1 MNIKNLTIL
10 FTHDIHDHLL
20 PFTTLKKES
29 ILELGG
35 MSRLKVAIDEER
47 KSNENIILV
56 DGGDFS
62 MGTLFQSIFTSEA
75 PAIKLMRDIGYDV
88 ITFGNHEYD
97 FMAKGLANTL
107 NSAKVNKDNMPKI
120 VQSNV
125 EFPKSKDGT
134 LSESLN
140 CLNKSMNDY
149 GVKEYIVM
157 EKDNVKIGVFGLM
170 GKDAAVDAPMSEVRF
185 TDPIKSAKKM
195 VQLLKEKEK
204 ADIIICLSHAGINE
218 KKSKSED
225 EILAK
230 KVPDIDIIISG
241 HSHTELKEPI
251 IIGKTIIGACGEN
264 GENLGCIKVSRNNNK
279 GWKLESYK
287 LKPIDSTL
295 KEDLNIRSNIE
306 AFKDK
311 VEESYLTNFDMS
323 FHQVLAKSPFNF
335 LSLEDTW
342 YTYGENPLGN
352 LISDSY
358 IYAVRNS
365 EGESYNPITAAIVPT
380 GTIRG
385 SFVKGYITV
394 SDVFNVSSLG
404 VGPDKLAGYPL
415 VSAYLTGKELK
426 TVCEVDASLFPIMCT
441 AQLHISGLKYE
452 INPKRLIF
460 RKVKKVKIE
469 KKDGVLEELNNKM
482 LYRVVVGL
490 YSAQMLSYVGK
501 KSFGLLSIIPKT
513 KEGKPITNF
522 DNHIIKDD
530 KGGEIKEWIAI
541 AEYLKSFEKVEDMPQ
556 IPEYYNKIQGRKV
569 INK

>member
-20 PFTTLKKES
+20 PFNTLKKEN
-29 ILELGG
+29 IVELGG
-35 MSRLKVAIDEER
+35 ISRLKTAIDKEI
-47 KSNENIILV
+47 KDNANSILV

-62 MGTLFQSIFTSEA
+62 MGTLFQSIFSSEA
-75 PAIKLMRDIGYDV
+75 PAIKLMGDIGYDV

-107 NSAKVNKDNMPKI
+107 SSAKAGKHNLPKI

-125 EFPKSKDGT
+125 EFPRNKDGT
-134 LSESLN
+134 LKESLN
-140 CLNKSMNDY
+140 CLRNAMNDY

-157 EKDNVKIGVFGLM
+157 VKDNIKIGVFGIM
-170 GKDAAVDAPMSEVRF
+170 GKEAAVDAPMSEVQF
-185 TDPIKSAKKM
+185 TDPIKSTKKI
-195 VQLLKEKEK
+195 VNLLKEKEK
-204 ADIIICLSHAGINE
+204 VDIIICLSHSGISH

-230 KVPDIDIIISG
+230 KIPDIDIIISG
-241 HSHTELKEPI
+241 HSHTELTNPI

-264 GENLGCIKVSRNNNK
+264 GENLGVIKVSKNTNK
-279 GWKLESYK
+279 RWNLEGYK

-295 KEDLNIRSNIE
+295 KEDLNINTTIE
-306 AFKDK
+306 EFKDS
-311 VEESYLTNFDMS
+311 VEKSYLTNFHMS
-323 FHQVLAKSPFNF
+323 FHQVLAKSQCNF
-335 LSLEDTW
+335 SSLEDIW
-342 YTYGENPLGN
+342 YSYGENPLGN

-358 IYAVRNS
+358 RYAVKKA
-365 EGESYNPITAAIVPT
+365 EGQSYDPITAAIVPT

-385 SFVKGYITV
+385 SLIKGDITV
-394 SDVFNVSSLG
+394 SDVFNISSLG
-404 VGPDKLAGYPL
+404 VGLDKLAGYPL

-452 INPKRLIF
+452 INPKRIIF
-460 RKVKKVKIE
+460 RKVKQVRVE
-469 KKDGVLEELNNKM
+469 KEDGVLEELNKKK
-482 LYRVVVGL
+482 LYRVIVGL

-501 KSFGLLSIIPKT
+501 KSFGILSITPKT
-513 KEGKPITNF
+513 KGGVPITKF
-522 DNHIIKDD
+522 EDHIIKDD

-541 AEYLKSFEKVEDMPQ
+541 AEYLKSFEKVDGVPK
-556 IPEYYNKIQGRKV
+556 IPEYYDKIQGRKV
-569 INK
+569 VNK

>member
-20 PFTTLKKES
+20 SFSTLKKEN
-29 ILELGG
+29 IVELGG
-35 MSRLKVAIDEER
+35 ISRLKVAIDEER
-47 KSNENIILV
+47 KNNSNTILV

-62 MGTLFQSIFTSEA
+62 MGTLFQSIFTTEA
-75 PAIKLMRDIGYDV
+75 PAIKLMGDIGYDA

-107 NSAKVNKDNMPKI
+107 NSAKVNKDNIPKI
-120 VQSNV
+120 VQANV
-125 EFPKSKDGT
+125 EFPKRKDGK

-140 CLNKSMNDY
+140 YLNKAMNDY

-170 GKDAAVDAPMSEVRF
+170 GKDAAVDAPMSEVQF
-185 TDPIKSAKKM
+185 IDPIKSAKKI
-195 VQLLKEKEK
+195 VHVLKEKEK
-204 ADIIICLSHAGINE
+204 VDIIICLSHAGINK

-230 KVPDIDIIISG
+230 KVSDIDIIISG
-241 HSHTELKEPI
+241 HSHTELKNPI

-264 GENLGCIKVSRNNNK
+264 GENLGVIKVSMNTNK
-279 GWKLESYK
+279 GWNLESYK

-295 KEDLNIRSNIE
+295 KEDLSIRANIE
-306 AFKDK
+306 EFKDK

-335 LSLEDTW
+335 SSLEDTW
-342 YTYGENPLGN
+342 YQYGENPLGN
-352 LISDSY
+352 LISDAY
-358 IYAVRNS
+358 RYAVRKA
-365 EGESYNPITAAIVPT
+365 EGERYNPITAAIVPT

-385 SFVKGYITV
+385 SFIMGDITV

-404 VGPDKLAGYPL
+404 VGSDKLAGYPL

-452 INPKRLIF
+452 INPKRIIF
-460 RKVKKVKIE
+460 RKVKKVRIE
-469 KKDGVLEELNNKM
+469 KEDGVLEELNNKK

-501 KSFGLLSIIPKT
+501 KSFGLLSIVPKT
-513 KEGKPITNF
+513 KDGIPITKF
-522 DNHIIKDD
+522 EDYIIKDD
-530 KGGEIKEWIAI
+530 KDGEIKEWIAI
-541 AEYLKSFEKVEDMPQ
+541 AEYLKSFDKAEGVPQ
-556 IPEYYNKIQGRKV
+556 IPEYYNKLQGRKV